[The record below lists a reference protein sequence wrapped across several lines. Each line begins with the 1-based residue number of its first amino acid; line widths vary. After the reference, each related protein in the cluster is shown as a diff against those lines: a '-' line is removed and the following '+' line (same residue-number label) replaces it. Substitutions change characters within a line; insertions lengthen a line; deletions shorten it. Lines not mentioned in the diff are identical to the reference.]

1 MAGDTD
7 SDLASDIEIWATEEA
22 IRQHAKDIPPGVAGV
37 CKMCEEESPRIIFKA
52 CARCRDKYRLP

>member
-1 MAGDTD
+1 MAGDVD
-7 SDLASDIEIWATEEA
+7 SDFATELEIRATEEA

-37 CKMCEEESPRIIFKA
+37 CDMCEEESPRLIFKA